1 MKIEELAALYT
12 GCTSFETQY
21 MPTYRKILAFLGT
34 DDVRDICTKYEDYK
48 DKIPGITSDAKTK
61 HIKSLKDKLVNK
73 GVLHPV
79 CITSSQK
86 PEDDAETSDEEE
98 AEEAIETFEAVD
110 ALTSGEEFARK
121 IRHLA
126 WKTKVLQSFY
136 DMVIDHIHHLPQDV
150 LATIVK
156 ENITARIQDVYDDV

>member
-34 DDVRDICTKYEDYK
+34 DDVRDICTKYEEYK

-79 CITSSQK
+79 CITSTNQD
-86 PEDDAETSDEEE
+86 EADEAETSDEEADE
-98 AEEAIETFEAVD
+98 ADEAV
-110 ALTSGEEFARK
+110 ASGDRHSEEFARK

-150 LATIVK
+150 LAAIVK
-156 ENITARIQDVYDDV
+156 ENITTRIQDVYEDDA

>member
-21 MPTYRKILAFLGT
+21 MPTYRKVLAFLGT

-61 HIKSLKDKLVNK
+61 HIKSLKDKLMNK
-73 GVLHPV
+73 GVVLQPV
-79 CITSSQK
+79 CIASSQHD
-86 PEDDAETSDEEE
+86 EAETSDEEE
-98 AEEAIETFEAVD
+98 EEAEEGD
-110 ALTSGEEFARK
+110 ATSEEFARK

-136 DMVIDHIHHLPQDV
+136 DMVIDHIHHLPPDV
-150 LATIVK
+150 LAAIVK
-156 ENITARIQDVYDDV
+156 ENITTRIQDVYDA